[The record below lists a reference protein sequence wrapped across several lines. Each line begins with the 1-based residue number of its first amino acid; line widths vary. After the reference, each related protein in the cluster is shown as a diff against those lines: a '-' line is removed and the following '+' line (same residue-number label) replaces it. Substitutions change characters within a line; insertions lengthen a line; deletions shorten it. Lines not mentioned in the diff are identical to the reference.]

1 MDQKKSC
8 WKGNVKS
15 LPVIINDT
23 AVKLTTY
30 TLNSIHAQW
39 DKNFYAIEVEFSILQ
54 RFPEV
59 SFFVNI
65 IIIAEPLDFFATW
78 ARKWNKTGSV

>member
-1 MDQKKSC
+1 MDQKKSR

-30 TLNSIHAQW
+30 TLKIVSINNGT
-39 DKNFYAIEVEFSILQ
+39 KSSIKSKLNFQHCKYFLKFNFLSNG
-54 RFPEV
+54 
-59 SFFVNI
+59 NI
-65 IIIAEPLDFFATW
+65 IIIAEPLDFFCYV
-78 ARKWNKTGSV
+78 S

>member
-1 MDQKKSC
+1 MDQKKSR

-39 DKNFYAIEVEFSILQ
+39 D
-54 RFPEV
+54 
-59 SFFVNI
+59 
-65 IIIAEPLDFFATW
+65 
-78 ARKWNKTGSV
+78 